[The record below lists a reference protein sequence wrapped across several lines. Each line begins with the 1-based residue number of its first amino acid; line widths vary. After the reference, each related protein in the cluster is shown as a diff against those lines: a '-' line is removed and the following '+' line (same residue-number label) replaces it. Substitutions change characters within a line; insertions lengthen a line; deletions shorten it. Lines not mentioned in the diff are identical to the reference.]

1 MANLQIQLSGIGY
14 QICTI
19 MESEVIVMNKT
30 KVKFTRF
37 EKIVI
42 FTMLGLAASFIA
54 AFFVLRYIV
63 LNVSFAP

>member
-1 MANLQIQLSGIGY
+1 
-14 QICTI
+14 